1 MEAIRQSCAFV
12 IRIDM
17 PLETAK
23 AILELLMARKILVDS
38 FHMQTIAGGE
48 AAVTLHG
55 RLERDRI
62 RHIQRSLEKMDGVLW
77 LELLEG
83 KGGNIQ
89 GAL

>member
-1 MEAIRQSCAFV
+1 MEAIRQPYAFV

-23 AILELLMARKILVDS
+23 AILELLMTRKIVVDS
-38 FHMQTIAGGE
+38 FHMQMVAGGE
-48 AAVTLHG
+48 AALIVHG

-62 RHIQRSLEKMDGVLW
+62 RHIQRSLEKIDGVLW
-77 LELLEG
+77 LDLLEG
-83 KGGNIQ
+83 KGGNIR

>member
-23 AILELLMARKILVDS
+23 AILELLTAKKVLVDS
-38 FHMQTIAGGE
+38 FHMQMIDGGE
-48 AAVTLHG
+48 AAVTVNG

-62 RHIQRSLEKMDGVLW
+62 GHVQRSLEKMDGVLW

-83 KGGNIQ
+83 RGGNIKR
-89 GAL
+89 AL